1 MPYQASTVLDL
12 SSLFPEV
19 TSHPPTIT
27 ATPAASRSKHCQSKT
42 ILSRAWQKGVKNI
55 RRSAPPTSKKTISSP
70 SGTTGRPKTRPNK
83 PKTTKIQP
91 PVNNNEDETI
101 ENTNQTGT
109 GSVGQ
114 TTTLP
119 HETNRPE
126 KTTKHQNVPNQ
137 PTTTANKTVKRRP
150 PKTTK
155 RHRRRCIVPLALRRR
170 PNKSIAKPRSLRK
183 SLTPSNSSSLTPR
196 NYPECIL
203 VCHHRFPAI
212 RGSKVL
218 SLSPHYSICRSSDQ
232 SSVVEDIL
240 TRPIAAV

>member
-1 MPYQASTVLDL
+1 MMPYQASTVLDL
-12 SSLFPEV
+12 SSLFPEA
-19 TSHPPTIT
+19 TSYPPTT
-27 ATPAASRSKHCQSKT
+27 TPVASRKHCQSKT
-42 ILSRAWQKGVKNI
+42 ILSRVWQKGVKNI

-70 SGTTGRPKTRPNK
+70 KPKTRPNK

-101 ENTNQTGT
+101 ESNANTNQTGT

-114 TTTLP
+114 KPTLP

>member
-19 TSHPPTIT
+19 TSHPPTT
-27 ATPAASRSKHCQSKT
+27 TTTTTPAGSRNHCQSKT
-42 ILSRAWQKGVKNI
+42 ILSRAWQKGVKNT
-55 RRSAPPTSKKTISSP
+55 RRLASP
-70 SGTTGRPKTRPNK
+70 SGTTGRPKK
-83 PKTTKIQP
+83 PKMTKIRP
-91 PVNNNEDETI
+91 LVNNYEDEAI
-101 ENTNQTGT
+101 ESNANTNQTGT

-119 HETNRPE
+119 HEANRPE
-126 KTTKHQNVPNQ
+126 KTTKHQNVPNR
-137 PTTTANKTVKRRP
+137 PTTTADKTVKRGP

-183 SLTPSNSSSLTPR
+183 SLTPSDSSSFSPR

-203 VCHHRFPAI
+203 VCHQFPAMQ
-212 RGSKVL
+212 GSKVL

-232 SSVVEDIL
+232 SSVMEDIL
-240 TRPIAAV
+240 TRPIAAI

>member
-19 TSHPPTIT
+19 TSHPPTT
-27 ATPAASRSKHCQSKT
+27 TTTTTTTTLAGSRNHCQSKT
-42 ILSRAWQKGVKNI
+42 ILSRAWQKGVKNT
-55 RRSAPPTSKKTISSP
+55 RRSAPPPSKKTISSP
-70 SGTTGRPKTRPNK
+70 STTGRPKK
-83 PKTTKIQP
+83 PKMTKIRP
-91 PVNNNEDETI
+91 LVNNYEDEAI
-101 ENTNQTGT
+101 ESNANTNQTGT

-119 HETNRPE
+119 HEANRPE
-126 KTTKHQNVPNQ
+126 KTTKHQNVPNR
-137 PTTTANKTVKRRP
+137 PADKTDKRGP
-150 PKTTK
+150 PMTTK

-183 SLTPSNSSSLTPR
+183 SLTPSDSSSFSAR

-203 VCHHRFPAI
+203 VCHQFPAMQ
-212 RGSKVL
+212 GSKVL

-232 SSVVEDIL
+232 SSVMEDIL
-240 TRPIAAV
+240 TRPIAAI